1 MQRLSQSQTPPENSV
16 SFSGGSGAVRCQASD
31 GFRVSFSHAE
41 VLLAGVLQGR
51 GRKKTPRLWVSL
63 CIRNY
68 PPVLFRPFCSLAHRT
83 PCSRL
88 LPCDLDDACRAV
100 KPARSQEFSPPLCG
114 SSRIKIH
121 RRARAPLRFARGAV
135 QTRPAPSFRSG
146 VDGDKG
152 SPRHEQKRKELHN
165 GKRTWICL

>member
-1 MQRLSQSQTPPENSV
+1 MPGIGRLARISLSCGCA
-16 SFSGGSGAVRCQASD
+16 FGGGAAWMRAQKNRPSL
-31 GFRVSFSHAE
+31 GL
-41 VLLAGVLQGR
+41 VLH
-51 GRKKTPRLWVSL
+51 PN
-63 CIRNY
+63 C
-68 PPVLFRPFCSLAHRT
+68 PPVLFHPFCGLAYRT